1 MTDSHH
7 TAALRLQVEALLQS
21 HPQAAAQPANP
32 DEATAQALA
41 AVLDP
46 TSRVLPGEV
55 FQELARRN
63 NALANAPRA
72 EIVATISRQVV
83 LLEAMAARLVQK
95 AATATKPSAAAEF
108 MRAALA
114 TERVLLQAL
123 GAVYQM
129 NQNPAQAVEEI
140 SHADES

>member
-83 LLEAMAARLVQK
+83 LLEAMAA
-95 AATATKPSAAAEF
+95 
-108 MRAALA
+108 
-114 TERVLLQAL
+114 
-123 GAVYQM
+123 
-129 NQNPAQAVEEI
+129 
-140 SHADES
+140 

>member
-1 MTDSHH
+1 MDDHH
-7 TAALRLQVEALLQS
+7 IEKLRAALRAPKTSELHAQS
-21 HPQAAAQPANP
+21 PAP

-46 TSRVLPGEV
+46 TTNVVPAGV
-55 FQELARRN
+55 FQELTRRN
-63 NALANAPRA
+63 QAMATASRP
-72 EIVATISRQVV
+72 EILATISRQVV
-83 LLEAMAARLVQK
+83 LLEAMASRLVQK
-95 AATATKPSAAAEF
+95 AALAPTPSAAAEF

-129 NQNPAQAVEEI
+129 NQNQNPDLPETR
-140 SHADES
+140 HADVD

>member
-1 MTDSHH
+1 
-7 TAALRLQVEALLQS
+7 
-21 HPQAAAQPANP
+21 
-32 DEATAQALA
+32 
-41 AVLDP
+41 
-46 TSRVLPGEV
+46 VLPGEV

-83 LLEAMAARLVQK
+83 LLEAMSARLVQK

>member
-1 MTDSHH
+1 MDQHQIDELR
-7 TAALRLQVEALLQS
+7 AALRARRAPKTPELHAQS
-21 HPQAAAQPANP
+21 PDP

-46 TSRVLPGEV
+46 TTNVVPAGI
-55 FQELARRN
+55 FQELTRRN
-63 NALANAPRA
+63 QAITTASRP
-72 EIVATISRQVV
+72 EILATISRQVI
-83 LLEAMAARLVQK
+83 LLEAMASRLVQK
-95 AATATKPSAAAEF
+95 AAHAPTPSATTEF

-129 NQNPAQAVEEI
+129 NQNPALPE
-140 SHADES
+140 SHHADVT